1 MRAARLQT
9 NDLGRA
15 DHFVGAL
22 LSKESVK
29 EVERVPAAEITKAP
43 QVNGG
48 SLALRGDSSKTRF
61 SDPPAPPPQQPLP
74 EKPDV
79 GRPHSFDP
87 SSPVPSLKRT
97 NTERPPAILSGSP
110 TRQESSSQ
118 IMSLVE
124 ALASAKKELDSQ
136 SARMRNLEEMLQKER
151 QARELAEELA
161 KRLEQQSS
169 EAKVNGNSVGS
180 SEAPVSEEALQSPLE
195 STETNPAAQEYQET
209 EAESPDSK
217 SLEKDEAVQESSP
230 ENEVV
235 DTKPITDSTSLLEK
249 RLETML
255 VEMQQ
260 LRENM
265 ESFKKRAEIAEAERD
280 TDRKTLAEMV
290 EKIRLEESA
299 RGSSSTERGRSP
311 ADGLAKDPSSS
322 PRSFTD
328 TLSQSLQKAAFING
342 NISSAKEVEP
352 GRIASGTLSRP
363 PGGHDPILYH
373 TTPYASM
380 LGVVLIGMG
389 LMAYLNGWQSPK
401 IDR

>member
-1 MRAARLQT
+1 MRVARLQT

-29 EVERVPAAEITKAP
+29 EVERVPAAEITKAH

-48 SLALRGDSSKTRF
+48 SLSLRGDSSKTRF

-110 TRQESSSQ
+110 TRQESPSQ

-169 EAKVNGNSVGS
+169 EATMNGNSVGS
-180 SEAPVSEEALQSPLE
+180 SEAPVVEEALQSPPE
-195 STETNPAAQEYQET
+195 RTETNPAAQEDQET

-311 ADGLAKDPSSS
+311 AGGLAKDPSSS

-328 TLSQSLQKAAFING
+328 TLSQSLHKASFVNG
-342 NISSAKEVEP
+342 TISSAKEVEP